1 VKFTSG
7 FWRVAD
13 GFQVSYGQHVYDVV
27 RRDRSLTAHV
37 PTRRVESRRN
47 TLNNPVISVTCT
59 SPLPGVI
66 GVRITHHAG
75 SSPRRP
81 SFTLHGRDDHPV
93 DIAVDKATARLTSAE
108 LSVQIAL
115 DGDWRMT
122 FSTPDG
128 VLTSSGR
135 KSLGYVT
142 AADGQH
148 YLHERLALDVG
159 ECVYGLGERS
169 SAFVRNGQSV
179 DMWNDDGGPSSHH
192 AYKNV
197 PFYLTNRGYGVFV
210 ATPGPASFEVGS
222 EFISQVQFSVPGE
235 ELTYYVVAGDSP
247 KAILDRYTRLTG
259 RPAVPPAW
267 SFGLWLSTSFV
278 TSYSEQTATE
288 LVDGMR
294 QRELPLSVFHFDSF
308 WMREFHWC
316 DFEWDPRRFPDPAGM
331 LRRLKERGLRISV
344 WINPYV
350 AQQSA
355 LFDEGTERGFF
366 LTLADGSV
374 WQTDTWQAG
383 MAVVDFTNPDARRWY
398 QDKLRALLDQGVDC
412 FKTDFGERIPVN
424 VRYSDGSDP
433 VLMHNYYSYL
443 YNQAVF
449 EVIREHGGE
458 PVLFARSATAG
469 GQQFPVHWG
478 GDPEP
483 TYVSM
488 SESLRAGLSLGLCGF
503 GFWSHDIGGFEGIPD
518 AGLFMR
524 WAAFGLLSSHS
535 RLHGAINYR
544 VPWEFGDQAVEVV
557 RSFAGLKM
565 RLMPY
570 LLAAAHEAAAGGVP
584 VMRAMVLEFMDDPS
598 CLHLD
603 RQYMLGPD
611 LLVAPVFTDDGTV
624 TYYVPDG
631 EWLGLESGLPVRG
644 PGWRTERHGY
654 HSLPLLVRPG
664 AVIATGAAG
673 TCPEYDYRD
682 GAVLVIGALTEGM
695 HREVRIAA
703 PDEARYPDEARPSR
717 FSVDY
722 REGRLVIDADARR
735 PWTAVLLGRQAA
747 VRCAGG
753 SIATEER
760 GLRVTP
766 ESPAGTVQVVL

>member
-1 VKFTSG
+1 MKFTSG
-7 FWRVAD
+7 YWRVAD
-13 GFQVSYGQHVYDVV
+13 GFQVSYGQQVHDVV
-27 RRDRSLTAHV
+27 REERSLTAHV
-37 PTRRVESRRN
+37 PTKRVESRRN
-47 TLNNPVISVTCT
+47 TLNNPVITVTCT

-75 SSPRRP
+75 GVPRRP
-81 SFTLHGRDDHPV
+81 SYALDSRDDHPV
-93 DIAVDKATARLTSAE
+93 DIAVDAATASLTSAE

-115 DGDWRMT
+115 EGDWRMT
-122 FSTPDG
+122 FSTPSG
-128 VLTSSGR
+128 VLTSSSR

-142 AADGQH
+142 ATDGRR
-148 YLHERLALDVG
+148 YVHERLALDVG

-169 SAFVRNGQSV
+169 TAFVKNGQSI
-179 DMWNDDGGPSSHH
+179 DMWNDDGGPSSYQ

-197 PFYLTNRGYGVFV
+197 PFYLTSRGYGVFV
-210 ATPGPASFEVGS
+210 ATSGPVSYEVGS
-222 EFISQVQFSVPGE
+222 EFISQVQFAVPGE
-235 ELTYYVVAGDSP
+235 ELSYYVIAGDNP
-247 KAILDRYTRLTG
+247 KEILDRYTRLTG
-259 RPAVPPAW
+259 RPALPPAW

-278 TSYSEQTATE
+278 TSYSEQAVME

-294 QRELPLSVFHFDSF
+294 QRELPMSVFHFDSF

-331 LRRLKERGLRISV
+331 LRRLKERGLRASV

-350 AQQSA
+350 AQQSS
-355 LFDEGTERGFF
+355 LFAEGTERGYF
-366 LTLADGSV
+366 LTLEDGSV

-383 MAVVDFTNPDARRWY
+383 MAIVDFTNPSARRWY
-398 QDKLRALLDQGVDC
+398 QDKLRALLNQGVDC

-424 VRYSDGSDP
+424 VRYFDGSDP

-458 PVLFARSATAG
+458 PVLFARAATAG
-469 GQQFPVHWG
+469 GQRFPVHWG

-488 SESLRAGLSLGLCGF
+488 SETLRGGLSLGLCGF
-503 GFWSHDIGGFEGIPD
+503 GFWSHDIGGFEGTPD

-524 WAAFGLLSSHS
+524 WAALGLLSSHS

-544 VPWEFGDQAVEVV
+544 VPWAFGDQAVAVV
-557 RSFAGLKM
+557 RSFSMLKM

-570 LLAAAHEAAAGGVP
+570 LLAAAHEASAGGVP
-584 VMRAMVLEFMDDPS
+584 MMRAMMLEFPDDPS

-644 PGWRTERHGY
+644 PGWQTERHGY

-664 AVIATGAAG
+664 AVIPMGAAG
-673 TCPEYDYRD
+673 VSPEYDYSD
-682 GAVLVIGALTEGM
+682 GAVLVIGALTEEM
-695 HREVRIAA
+695 DREVPIEVPDESGHLGEARQCRFTVNYRAGRLLIAA
-703 PDEARYPDEARPSR
+703 DTQ
-717 FSVDY
+717 
-722 REGRLVIDADARR
+722 R
-735 PWTAVLLGRQAA
+735 PWTALLLGRQSAA
-747 VRCAGG
+747 RCAGG
-753 SIATEER
+753 SFAQEAP
-760 GLRVTP
+760 GLRILP
-766 ESPAGTVQVVL
+766 ASPAGTVEVTF